1 MKEKLVATGSLD
13 QVDVLAKQLYQKTV
27 TNTSKRSQ
35 LPKRC
40 LLNNGIGMSSWAE
53 N

>member
-27 TNTSKRSQ
+27 TNTSKEK
-35 LPKRC
+35 PVTKKDAC
-40 LLNNGIGMSSWAE
+40 
-53 N
+53 